1 MNAERADDWTRQPA
15 RPIAA
20 AILCILLLAAL
31 PTAIA
36 RSSPRRTTVSPPAP
50 EMRLDI
56 NTASRAEL
64 MAIPGIGR
72 ATANAIIDHRAARGL
87 FPTIESLDAV
97 RGIGPRT
104 IEDLRPF
111 IIALPPSPPSAP
123 PPAP

>member
-1 MNAERADDWTRQPA
+1 MNAHRADDWTRQPA

-20 AILCILLLAAL
+20 AILCLLLIAAL

-36 RSSPRRTTVSPPAP
+36 RSSPRRTPAPAQAP

-56 NTASRAEL
+56 NSATRAEL

-72 ATANAIIDHRAARGL
+72 ATADAIIDHRASRGP

-104 IEDLRPF
+104 IEDIRPF
-111 IIALPPSPPSAP
+111 IIALPPTPS
-123 PPAP
+123 PAP

>member
-1 MNAERADDWTRQPA
+1 MNANHADDWTRQPA

-31 PTAIA
+31 PTALA
-36 RSSPRRTTVSPPAP
+36 RSSPRRTPAPLSVP

-64 MAIPGIGR
+64 MAIPGIGS
-72 ATANAIIDHRAARGL
+72 ATAAAIIDHRATHGP

-104 IEDLRPF
+104 VEDLRPF
-111 IIALPPSPPSAP
+111 IIAMS
-123 PPAP
+123 PAP